1 MTDNTTNTDK
11 DLSIFQKYFL
21 VFISICL
28 VISLFFIRNGFKANE
43 MLDQLAKTS
52 LLPEIALSNGKPTVF
67 EFYADWCEACK
78 EMAPDMIDAKKQN
91 ANKIDIVLLN
101 VDNSRWIDLIEKY
114 DVNGIPKMTFFDS
127 KGEFKGFS
135 LGVRKYNELNE
146 IFLALINNSELPSS
160 LKHQIQVIYLLEIS
174 LAGKILTILL
184 NLNLLEIIT
193 NFANLKLKQLLD
205 ILAKKYFYILVQY
218 SYVLFASHGQF
229 LD

>member
-1 MTDNTTNTDK
+1 MIDNTTNTDK

-28 VISLFFIRNGFKANE
+28 VISLFFIRNGFKANA

-52 LLPEIALSNGKPTVF
+52 LLPENALSNGKPTVF

-78 EMAPDMIDAKKQN
+78 EMAPDMTDAKIQN

-127 KGEFKGFS
+127 KGKFKGFS
-135 LGVRKYNELNE
+135 IGARKYNELNE
-146 IFLALINNSELPSS
+146 IFLALINNSKLPSFTR
-160 LKHQIQVIYLLEIS
+160 
-174 LAGKILTILL
+174 LTNSSTFNSENYSNKGDL
-184 NLNLLEIIT
+184 NNIIKSKGPRDH
-193 NFANLKLKQLLD
+193 N
-205 ILAKKYFYILVQY
+205 
-218 SYVLFASHGQF
+218 
-229 LD
+229 